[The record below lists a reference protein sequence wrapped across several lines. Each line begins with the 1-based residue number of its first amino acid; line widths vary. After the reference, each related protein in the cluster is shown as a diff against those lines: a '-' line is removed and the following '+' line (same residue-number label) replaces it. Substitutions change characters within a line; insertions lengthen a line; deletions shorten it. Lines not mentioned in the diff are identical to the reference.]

1 MRLHFHISGQ
11 PQVGSFRSGQSDL
24 SDRSDRSD
32 RTDLSDR
39 SDASDSS
46 PTPGRS
52 ALRRAFTILE
62 LLLSISLMS
71 VIIIGLYTVFN
82 QTQRALRGTMSQ
94 VDVLENI
101 RATSDLVVRDI
112 EGAVPVRMANT
123 NLTSMAIAA
132 NPVSV
137 AVDLQGLGAT
147 SSPLMRTEISDLYFV
162 KKQNDFYTAIGY
174 WVGSPNTNQLGRPLS
189 VGRLYRFS
197 YETNSAAFAVSNLFT
212 RFATIDRLAT
222 SHPVMDGVVHFR
234 LVAYD
239 AAGFP
244 LLLGD
249 ESGDMN
255 KATFRGMPASSLGYP
270 RSWFPD
276 PARPSS
282 TAYHFRRFTFPR
294 FPAYLELEIG
304 VLEPQVVTR
313 YNAIP
318 VFAEARKYLARNA
331 GKIHLFRHRIPLR
344 NSPSS

>member
-11 PQVGSFRSGQSDL
+11 PQFGAFRSDL

-32 RTDLSDR
+32 RSTFPDC
-39 SDASDSS
+39 
-46 PTPGRS
+46 GS
-52 ALRRAFTILE
+52 APRPPARVRAFTILE
-62 LLLSISLMS
+62 LLLSISLMT

-94 VDVLENI
+94 VDVLENV

-123 NLTSMAIAA
+123 NLTSMAVAA

-137 AVDLQGLGAT
+137 PVDLQGLAASGL
-147 SSPLMRTEISDLYFV
+147 PLLRTDIQDLYFV

-174 WVGSPNTNQLGRPLS
+174 WVGPPNTNQLGRPLS
-189 VGRLYRFS
+189 VGRLYRFN

-212 RFATIDRLAT
+212 RFASVDRLAT

-234 LVAYD
+234 MVAYD

-255 KATFRGMPASSLGYP
+255 KATFRGMPASSLGFP

-282 TAYHFRRFTFPR
+282 TAYHFRRFTYPR

-318 VFAEARKYLARNA
+318 APAEARKYLARNA